1 MTYTRAKIF
10 QFIETGFANGA
21 RFDVGAVY
29 KALYAA
35 QKHSP
40 MSTIQHALQEFE
52 KSNLIT
58 RVKEP
63 GKRAQFSLVTG
74 VDPHAVQMRE
84 ALRRRGGARRQQ
96 TYYRYPQPT
105 DGDFDD

>member
-10 QFIETGFANGA
+10 QFLETGFADGA
-21 RFDVGAVY
+21 RFDIGSVY
-29 KALYAA
+29 KALYTA
-35 QKHSP
+35 QKHAP

-52 KSNLIT
+52 KTNLIT

-74 VDPHAVQMRE
+74 ADKHTIQMRE
-84 ALRRRGGARRQQ
+84 ALRRRGGARRQ
-96 TYYRYPQPT
+96 TYYKYAEPT
-105 DGDFDD
+105 EGDFND